1 MHTAD
6 TPKLNTIKEVEAE
19 MHEVARLTNQLFTAT
34 ADEPHARVISA
45 CFTAL
50 GVLADTHPCCRATVS
65 QVAMQMGLQKA
76 AMPEPSA
83 NKHVH

>member
-1 MHTAD
+1 MHITPL
-6 TPKLNTIKEVEAE
+6 PKLNTVEEVEAE

-34 ADEPHARVISA
+34 ANEPHARVISA

-50 GVLADTHPCCRATVS
+50 GVLADTHPCCRALVS

-83 NKHVH
+83 TSSVH